1 MSVIQ
6 QGMEVEQP
14 RDTNGRF
21 AETAHERARVPLS
34 DIYSG
39 GMPIAF
45 EMSDDPASMSD
56 EDYNAGGTFDY
67 PPVPRSAAQ
76 VKAFW
81 ASVHIPDVALTQY
94 DQLYRLDV
102 ERSVQA
108 HLQAWDRTHKVED
121 MPGKNSLERERA
133 LPEARAA
140 AEAEFRKTRNAR
152 VWRGY
157 LRTAVRVM
165 RMLEDAK
172 ELTDPAQ
179 RQQIE
184 QLPIQYDPE
193 KRATTAL
200 GIDSWA
206 GIRDPQLRRRACAT
220 TAEMERTGLDDLRQ
234 EMRERMVWLS
244 EQIAEVQGTA
254 QAGVNTQIAMAEWED
269 RRAGRIK

>member
-1 MSVIQ
+1 M
-6 QGMEVEQP
+6 
-14 RDTNGRF
+14 GR
-21 AETAHERARVPLS
+21 
-34 DIYSG
+34 
-39 GMPIAF
+39 
-45 EMSDDPASMSD
+45 
-56 EDYNAGGTFDY
+56 
-67 PPVPRSAAQ
+67 
-76 VKAFW
+76 
-81 ASVHIPDVALTQY
+81 
-94 DQLYRLDV
+94 RLG
-102 ERSVQA
+102 RRCHRQWS
-108 HLQAWDRTHKVED
+108 R
-121 MPGKNSLERERA
+121 
-133 LPEARAA
+133 
-140 AEAEFRKTRNAR
+140 AEAKAGFLTTGTAN
-152 VWRGY
+152 VWRGC

-220 TAEMERTGLDDLRQ
+220 TAEMERTGLDDLGK
-234 EMRERMVWLS
+234 EMRERMVYLS

-269 RRAGRIK
+269 RRTGRIK